1 MSGNTSLAH
10 DGDNDTEIRTRIRQ
24 SREALDWSVEDL
36 AHRLGVTVDTVEAW
50 EEGVRDPRS
59 NRIVMLAGV
68 LGVSAHWLLDG
79 NDEFAPTPEGENAG
93 VAARAQLE
101 SIRLKMRELEVLMD
115 DLEAQ
120 LNTIE

>member
-1 MSGNTSLAH
+1 MSGDTSLAH
-10 DGDNDTEIRTRIRQ
+10 NGDNDTEIRNRIRQ
-24 SREALDWSVEDL
+24 SREALEWSVEDL

-79 NDEFAPTPEGENAG
+79 SDEFAPSPEGENVG
-93 VAARAQLE
+93 TAARAQLE
-101 SIRLKMRELEVLMD
+101 SIRMKIRELEALVN
-115 DLEAQ
+115 DLESQ
-120 LNTIE
+120 LNTID